1 MTKEKTKAELLQELN
16 ASLEE
21 KVLQLTSENEKLL
34 AEVRQAKSEVA
45 QIGAAKKLLESFDEL
60 KQKNTSLQDT
70 VEKLELA
77 NKYQEEQIKVLLNG
91 LNQSNVSIS
100 QFFANQEYILKL
112 AKENYDKLFV
122 TIQSELDNIEKG
134 E

>member
-77 NKYQEEQIKVLLNG
+77 NKYQEEQIKILLNG

>member
-1 MTKEKTKAELLQELN
+1 MAKEKTKAELLQELN

-34 AEVRQAKSEVA
+34 AEVRQAKSEVT
-45 QIGAAKKLLESFDEL
+45 QIGAAKKQLESFDEL
-60 KQKNTSLQDT
+60 KQKNISLQDK
-70 VEKLELA
+70 VEKLEMA

-122 TIQSELDNIEKG
+122 TIQGELDNIKKG